1 MKHNK
6 SKVTNFLILAFVT
19 CSIVTTTIISLRNIQ
34 NYKVIMKNLN
44 IIERNDKIIKRN
56 DEIIKS
62 NQNNIRK
69 YQKII
74 LDLQNKIQ
82 H

>member
-1 MKHNK
+1 MKYNK

-19 CSIVTTTIISLRNIQ
+19 CSIATTTVISLRNIQ